1 MFRDQEGWI
10 REYEL
15 REALWMHD
23 GNPKRPHAKL
33 TSGQCSEGFFNS
45 KPVIADETLLYQ
57 AVCDLLDLFVEQGG
71 NLQQVDGI
79 VGPQTGATKLAEL
92 MAARATELTGRPY
105 FWISPAKV
113 GEGSQKIMVFT
124 DDNRAKLAGKTVL
137 VCDDVITTAGSATLT
152 ADGSI
157 TAGAATAIAFI
168 LALVNRSAFGKV
180 SDRQIIGLISRHLPN
195 RAPAE
200 CCLCAKGSTPL
211 RPKEDNNWQLLNAD
225 Y

>member
-1 MFRDQEGWI
+1 MFRDQKEWI

-15 REALWMHD
+15 RKALWMHD
-23 GNPKRPHAKL
+23 GNPNRPHAKL

-45 KPVIADETLLYQ
+45 KPVIADEALLRE
-57 AVCDLLDLFVEQGG
+57 AACDLLDLFVQQGG
-71 NLQQVDGI
+71 HLHEIDGV

-92 MAARATELTGRPY
+92 LAARVTELTGRPC

-113 GEGSQKIMVFT
+113 GEGGQKTMIFT
-124 DDNRAKLAGKTVL
+124 YDDRAKLAGKRVL
-137 VCDDVITTAGSATLT
+137 VCDDVVTTAGSVNLT

-157 TAGAATAIAFI
+157 TAGAATVIAFI
-168 LALVNRSAFGKV
+168 LALVNRSGFGKV
-180 SDRQIIGLISRHLPN
+180 SDRQIVGLISRHLPN

-200 CCLCAKGSTPL
+200 CSLCAEGSTPL
-211 RPKEDNNWQLLNAD
+211 RPKEGNNWQLLNAD